1 MTKLSDSSAANPFPA
16 TGTTPTAYLDID
28 DAPFDITYVFPAKD
42 FGAESD
48 WTEVIE
54 SPPGFRGIVRA
65 ITLYDV
71 TEVFNAPTTASYVY
85 VGLSGD
91 TDAFVTSA
99 SLGTLA
105 ADASDS
111 PALTNGDT
119 RVIPANST
127 IHVTGINATGTTPTG
142 IATTAVTIQYFK

>member
-1 MTKLSDSSAANPFPA
+1 MTKLSDSFAAKPFPA
-16 TGTTPTAYLDID
+16 TATTPTAYLEID

-54 SPPGFRGIVRA
+54 SPPGFRGVVRA

-71 TEVFNAPTTASYVY
+71 TEVFNVPTTASFVY

-91 TDAFVTSA
+91 TDAFCTSA

-111 PALTNGDT
+111 PVLTDGAT
-119 RVIPANST
+119 RFIAANAT

-142 IATTAVTIQYFK
+142 IATVAVTIQYFK

>member
-1 MTKLSDSSAANPFPA
+1 MNLTNLVDTIPPVH
-16 TGTTPTAYLDID
+16 LQDLD
-28 DAPFDITYVFPAKD
+28 DAPFDVTYVFPAKD

-54 SPPGFRGIVRA
+54 SPPGFRGMVRA
-65 ITLYDV
+65 ITMYDV

-85 VGLSGD
+85 VGISGD
-91 TDAFVTSA
+91 TDAFCTSA

-111 PALTNGDT
+111 PVLTDGAT
-119 RVIPANST
+119 KYIPANTT

>member
-1 MTKLSDSSAANPFPA
+1 MGNLTDLVEPIPPLILPELEN
-16 TGTTPTAYLDID
+16 
-28 DAPFDITYVFPAKD
+28 APFDVTYVFPTKD

-54 SPPGFRGIVRA
+54 SPPGFRGQVRA

-91 TDAFVTSA
+91 TDAFCTSA

-111 PALTNGDT
+111 PALTHGAT
-119 RVIPANST
+119 RYIQANAT

-142 IATTAVTIQYFK
+142 IATVAVTIQYFK